1 MMRKSAGISALPK
14 ILSVLLVFVVAAAIL
29 SVPRYGQNSDGG
41 GGTAGYFVYAED
53 DTGAGLQNSPD
64 YEDEPSVWA
73 GAEVAAAI
81 REGLVPDAL
90 QCDYRKPITRAEI
103 AELIPMYIIWHF
115 AEGTTFEDYCEA
127 FENGGALPRYY
138 GSRAPEYRENV
149 FSDTNDET
157 LNRLYELGLISGYE
171 DGTYRGDEPVSRQ
184 EAAVILYGAEDL
196 FIEYWAQLSYGTS
209 FICKEF
215 LPGRF
220 RDFSS
225 IGEWAAVSV
234 GRMVLIGCMNGVSE
248 DLFAPRELISR
259 EQAIITVWR
268 MAQSDGMGEEL
279 LAYREKDSLE
289 TVSASECTRIKV
301 TDIGTGKY
309 AETSD
314 RNTIS
319 SLSDNLS
326 SLSGYYTGISPQKR
340 TDGYVLDFFFY
351 GAGGAEYKTSL
362 YVSAD
367 GSKIDVSSAETGAE
381 DESISCGYQ
390 AYSNSKQFNV
400 TGGGNG
406 ISGADVKLLRNLI
419 DAA

>member
-1 MMRKSAGISALPK
+1 MRKSAGISALPK
-14 ILSVLLVFVVAAAIL
+14 ILSVLLVFAVAAATL
-29 SVPRYGQNSDGG
+29 SVPRYGQNSDGEG
-41 GGTAGYFVYAED
+41 GAAGYFVCAAD
-53 DTGAGLQNSPD
+53 DTGTGLQNSPD
-64 YEDEPSVWA
+64 YADEPSVWA
-73 GAEVAAAI
+73 EAEVAAAI

-90 QCDYRKPITRAEI
+90 QCDYQKPITRAEI

-127 FENGGALPRYY
+127 VENGGALPRYY
-138 GSRAPEYRENV
+138 GNGIPEYRENV
-149 FSDTNDET
+149 FSDTNNET

-171 DGTYRGDEPVSRQ
+171 DGTYRKDAPVSRQ
-184 EAAVILYGAEDL
+184 EAAVLLYGAEDL
-196 FIEYWAQLSYGTS
+196 FIEYRAQLSYGTS
-209 FICKEF
+209 YICKEF
-215 LPGRF
+215 LPSRF

-234 GRMVLIGCMNGVSE
+234 GRMVLGGCMNGVIG
-248 DLFAPRELISR
+248 DIFAPQELISR

-268 MAQSDGMGEEL
+268 MAQSDSMGEEL

-309 AETSD
+309 TETSD
-314 RNTIS
+314 ENMIAG
-319 SLSDNLS
+319 LSENLS

-340 TDGYVLDFFFY
+340 TDGYILDFFFC
-351 GAGGAEYKTSL
+351 GAGRVEYKTSL

-367 GSKIDVSSAETGAE
+367 GSKIDANSAVSGAE
-381 DESISCGYQ
+381 DESIPYGYQ

-406 ISGADVKLLRNLI
+406 ISGADVKMLQNLI